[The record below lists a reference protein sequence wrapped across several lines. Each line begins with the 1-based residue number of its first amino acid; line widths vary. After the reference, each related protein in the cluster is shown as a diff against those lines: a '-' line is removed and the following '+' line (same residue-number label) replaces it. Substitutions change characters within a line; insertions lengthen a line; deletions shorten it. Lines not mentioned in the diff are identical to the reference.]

1 MALDVAER
9 LADLQTAFPALR
21 LYALVDGIQYENHR
35 GERLDYS
42 PGFTSLF
49 HGTPDGALAHAGPWL
64 VDIEEAGEAMAK
76 DLAGL
81 EREAPSV
88 TWLIT
93 EADLHGLAQLLRLQ
107 LDVRIPDG
115 RIALLRFW
123 DPRVL
128 VGLVNVL
135 DSKQRETFFAH
146 IHEWHLLR
154 DGQRVHIG
162 RKHAEA

>member
-1 MALDVAER
+1 MALDVVER

-42 PGFTSLF
+42 TGFTSLF
-49 HGTPDGALAHAGPWL
+49 HGTPDGPLAHAGPWL
-64 VDIEEAGEAMAK
+64 VDIEEAGDATAK
-76 DLAGL
+76 DLAAL

-93 EADLHGLAQLLRLQ
+93 EADLHGLAQLLRLR
-107 LDVRIPDG
+107 LDVRMPDG